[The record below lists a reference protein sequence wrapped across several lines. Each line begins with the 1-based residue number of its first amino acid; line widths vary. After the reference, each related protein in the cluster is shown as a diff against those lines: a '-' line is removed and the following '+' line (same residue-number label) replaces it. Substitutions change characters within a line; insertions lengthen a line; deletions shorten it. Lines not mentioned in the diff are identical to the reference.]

1 MTPGAQGRRGISHA
15 LDTVTLNS
23 DRTGIAEAARLLRAG
38 SLVAIPTET
47 VYGLA
52 ADATNPMATAAIYN
66 AKGRPAF
73 NPLIVHVTDA
83 RQARSLVHWTDEA
96 DRLTKAFWPGALTLV
111 LPARSDSPVC
121 SLARA
126 GLPSLAVRCPD
137 HDIAREIIALSGC
150 PLAAPSANP
159 SGKITATTAGH
170 VAAGLT
176 GRIAA
181 VVDAGAC
188 AVGVESTIVGLTD
201 KPRLLR
207 PGGLPREAVEETL
220 QIKLTDAGEAIT
232 APGQMSSHYA
242 PEASVRLEVTTPRDD
257 EVLLG
262 FGPVAGDLSLSPSGD
277 LTEAAAR
284 LFDCLHQL
292 NESGQ
297 PIAVAP
303 IPRYGLGLA
312 INDRLAR
319 AAAPR

>member
-1 MTPGAQGRRGISHA
+1 META
-15 LDTVTLNS
+15 TLNS
-23 DRTGIAEAARLLRAG
+23 DQTGIAEAARLLRAG

-83 RQARSLVHWTDEA
+83 RQAQSLVHWTDEA
-96 DRLTKAFWPGALTLV
+96 DRLARAFWPGALTLV

-137 HDIAREIIALSGC
+137 HDVAREIIASSGC

-170 VAAGLT
+170 VASGLA

-201 KPRLLR
+201 EPRLLR

-220 QIKLTDAGEAIT
+220 QIKLADAGEAIT

-242 PEASVRLEVTTPRDD
+242 PDASVRLEVTVPRDD

-262 FGPVAGDLSLSPSGD
+262 FGPVVGDISLSPSGN

-303 IPRYGLGLA
+303 VPRYGLGLA

>member
-23 DRTGIAEAARLLRAG
+23 DRTGIAEAARLLRVG

-242 PEASVRLEVTTPRDD
+242 PDASVRLEVTTPRDD

-262 FGPVAGDLSLSPSGD
+262 FGSVAGDLSLSPSGD